1 MGQWSTMRV
10 FVGRFFHWVEA
21 VEILRPKSRTIVK
34 KREFLCPK
42 ITQLSDRYV
51 GTVDKLYI
59 SNELVLDLQSAMV
72 NINDAILD
80 LGVLLEGGLNFP

>member
-1 MGQWSTMRV
+1 MVDDASFRRSIFPLGRSGRDSTT
-10 FVGRFFHWVEA
+10 
-21 VEILRPKSRTIVK
+21 EITNDHE